1 MEPLRVILDEYTRE
15 RGLALRRRLGCGKDG
30 SVWSTSR
37 TTAVKAHERV
47 STFDREL
54 AAYSRLR
61 EHGVESVLGLA
72 VPRLVDWD
80 AEPRVVEMTIV
91 QPPFVLDFGSAW
103 LDGAPDFSDE
113 VMAEWL
119 AEKEEQFEGDWPR
132 VAGVLGELRRRWGV
146 HLLDV
151 HPGNVMLRGRE

>member
-1 MEPLRVILDEYTRE
+1 MQYTKS
-15 RGLALRRRLGCGKDG
+15 RGIIVEGRLGYGKDG

-37 TTAVKAHERV
+37 TTAVKAHERA

-54 AAYSRLR
+54 AAYLRLR

-72 VPRLVDWD
+72 VPRLMDWD
-80 AEPRVVEMTIV
+80 AGLRVVEMTIV

-103 LDGAPDFSDE
+103 LDGAPEFSDG
-113 VMAEWL
+113 VMADWL
-119 AEKEEQFEGDWPR
+119 AEKEEQFEADWPR
-132 VAGVLGELRRRWGV
+132 VAAVLGELRRKWGV